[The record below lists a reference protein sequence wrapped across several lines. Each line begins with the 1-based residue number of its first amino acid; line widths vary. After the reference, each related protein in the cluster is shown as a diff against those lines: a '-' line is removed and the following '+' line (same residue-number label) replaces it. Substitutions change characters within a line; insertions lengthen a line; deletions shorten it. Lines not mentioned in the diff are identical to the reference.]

1 MAISEIILSAIIS
14 RISIKINMKVSN
26 EIRADIYDRIIN
38 TDWES
43 MSSYRSGDL
52 LNRLSSD
59 TSTVAGSVLGWI
71 PSLII
76 NITQF
81 VAILSVIL
89 YYDPTMAVLALLSAP
104 SDTST
109 VAGSVLGWIPS
120 LIINITQFVAIL
132 SVILY
137 YDPTMAVLALLSAPV
152 TLIISK
158 VLMKRMRNQN
168 KKMMEISSE
177 MMSFNEETFSNLQ
190 SIKAFNLIDTFSN
203 RLRNIQSKYTN
214 ANLEYN
220 KFSIYTS
227 SFMSLV
233 GMVVS
238 YSCFGWGVYRLWTGN
253 ITYGTMTLFLQ
264 LSGSL
269 TSSFSSLVGLVPSA
283 ISATTSAGRIMEIV
297 ELPRETIKDEKLVDD
312 ISKSI
317 DLNELE
323 IEVKDVNFR
332 YLSSDKTVLENAN
345 IKAKSGEIIALVGPS
360 GEGKTTMMR
369 ILLGLLNIK
378 EGNALIKVKDNLM
391 CNISSSTR
399 KLMAYVPQ
407 EKTMFSGTIAENM
420 RMVKPNA
427 TDSEIINALEIACAY
442 EFVEKLPD
450 GINSKIGER
459 GSGFSEGQNQRLSI
473 ARALLR
479 NSPILL
485 LDEATSALDVATE
498 RKVLKNIMKLKQNRI
513 CIVTTHR
520 PSVLTMCDRVY
531 KISQSKVTIDV
542 ATERKV
548 LKNIMKLK
556 QNRICIVTT
565 HRPSVLTMCDRV
577 YKISQSK
584 VTTVYQ
590 EEVEQMVVDF

>member
-1 MAISEIILSAIIS
+1 MIDFIKKVRLKIKEGMLQEMYREAKWIYPYICRYKWSVAYYIMLGILGTFMSLGGTIASKYLIDAVTGHDSGKLGSIIFIIIAMAISEIILSAIIS

-104 SDTST
+104 
-109 VAGSVLGWIPS
+109 
-120 LIINITQFVAIL
+120 
-132 SVILY
+132 
-137 YDPTMAVLALLSAPV
+137 V

-158 VLMKRMRNQN
+158 VLMKRMRNHN

-190 SIKAFNLIDTFSN
+190 SIKAFNLIDIFSN
-203 RLRNIQSKYTN
+203 RLKNIQSKYTN

-238 YSCFGWGVYRLWTGN
+238 YSCFGWSVYRLWTGN

-323 IEVKDVNFR
+323 IEVKDVDFR
-332 YLSSDKTVLENAN
+332 YLSSDKTVLKNAN

-378 EGNALIKVKDNLM
+378 EGNALIKFKDNLM

-531 KISQSKVTIDV
+531 KISQSKVT
-542 ATERKV
+542 
-548 LKNIMKLK
+548 
-556 QNRICIVTT
+556 
-565 HRPSVLTMCDRV
+565 
-577 YKISQSK
+577 
-584 VTTVYQ
+584 TVYQ

>member
-1 MAISEIILSAIIS
+1 MIDFIKNVRLKIKEGMLQEMYREAKWIYPYICRYKWSVAYYIILGILGTFMSLGGTIASKYLIDAVTGHDSGKLGSIIFIIISMAISEIILSAIIS

-104 SDTST
+104 
-109 VAGSVLGWIPS
+109 
-120 LIINITQFVAIL
+120 
-132 SVILY
+132 
-137 YDPTMAVLALLSAPV
+137 V

-190 SIKAFNLIDTFSN
+190 SIKAFNLVDTFSN

-269 TSSFSSLVGLVPSA
+269 TGSFSSLVGLVPSA

-323 IEVKDVNFR
+323 IEVKDVDFR
-332 YLSSDKTVLENAN
+332 YLSSDKNVLENAN

-531 KISQSKVTIDV
+531 KISQSKVT
-542 ATERKV
+542 
-548 LKNIMKLK
+548 
-556 QNRICIVTT
+556 
-565 HRPSVLTMCDRV
+565 
-577 YKISQSK
+577 
-584 VTTVYQ
+584 TVYQ

>member
-1 MAISEIILSAIIS
+1 MIDFIKNVRLKIKEGMLQEMYREAKWIYPYICRYKWSVAYYIILGILGTFMSLGGTIASKYLIDAVTGHDSGKLGSIIFIIIAMAISEIILSAIIS

-104 SDTST
+104 
-109 VAGSVLGWIPS
+109 
-120 LIINITQFVAIL
+120 
-132 SVILY
+132 
-137 YDPTMAVLALLSAPV
+137 V

-158 VLMKRMRNQN
+158 VLMKRMRNHN

-238 YSCFGWGVYRLWTGN
+238 YSCFGWSVYRLWTGN

-531 KISQSKVTIDV
+531 KISQSKVT
-542 ATERKV
+542 
-548 LKNIMKLK
+548 
-556 QNRICIVTT
+556 
-565 HRPSVLTMCDRV
+565 
-577 YKISQSK
+577 
-584 VTTVYQ
+584 TVYQ

>member
-1 MAISEIILSAIIS
+1 MIDFIKNVRLKIKEGMLQEMYREAKWIYPYICRYKWSVAYYIMLGILGTFMSLGGTIASKYLIDAVTGHDSGKLGSIIFIIISMAISEIILSAIIS

-43 MSSYRSGDL
+43 MSSYKSGDL
-52 LNRLSSD
+52 LNRLS
-59 TSTVAGSVLGWI
+59 
-71 PSLII
+71 
-76 NITQF
+76 
-81 VAILSVIL
+81 
-89 YYDPTMAVLALLSAP
+89 

-158 VLMKRMRNQN
+158 VLMKRMRNHN

-177 MMSFNEETFSNLQ
+177 MLSFNEETFSNLQ

-238 YSCFGWGVYRLWTGN
+238 YSCFGWSVYRLWTGN

-323 IEVKDVNFR
+323 IEVKNVNFR
-332 YLSSDKTVLENAN
+332 YLSSDKNVLENAN

-531 KISQSKVTIDV
+531 KISQSKVT
-542 ATERKV
+542 K
-548 LKNIMKLK
+548 
-556 QNRICIVTT
+556 
-565 HRPSVLTMCDRV
+565 
-577 YKISQSK
+577 
-584 VTTVYQ
+584 VYQ

>member
-1 MAISEIILSAIIS
+1 MINFIKKVRRKIKEGMLQEMYIEAKWIYPYICRYKWNVVYYIVLGVLGTFMSLGGSIASKYLIDAVTGHDSTRLASIISIIIAMAIGNIIVNAIIS

-71 PSLII
+71 PSLI
-76 NITQF
+76 TKSVQF
-81 VAILSVIL
+81 IAILSVIV
-89 YYDPTMAVLALLSAP
+89 YYDS
-104 SDTST
+104 
-109 VAGSVLGWIPS
+109 
-120 LIINITQFVAIL
+120 
-132 SVILY
+132 
-137 YDPTMAVLALLSAPV
+137 TMAVLALLSAPV

-158 VLMKRMRNQN
+158 VLMQRMRNQN

-177 MMSFNEETFSNLQ
+177 MMSFNQETFSNLQ
-190 SIKAFNLIDTFSN
+190 SIKAFNLIDIFSN
-203 RLRNIQSKYTN
+203 RLRNIQKKYTD
-214 ANLEYN
+214 ANLDYN
-220 KFSIYTS
+220 KFSLYTS

-269 TSSFSSLVGLVPSA
+269 TSSFSSLIGLVPSA

-297 ELPRETIKDEKLVDD
+297 ELPRETIKDEDLVSD
-312 ISKSI
+312 IYNSSNSKG
-317 DLNELE
+317 LE
-323 IEVKDVNFR
+323 VQIKDVNFN
-332 YLSSDKTVLENAN
+332 YLSSDKIILEDAN
-345 IKAKSGEIIALVGPS
+345 IIAKSGEIVALVGPS

-378 EGNALIKVKDNLM
+378 DGKAIIKGKDNLK
-391 CNISSSTR
+391 CNISASTR
-399 KLMAYVPQ
+399 RLMAYVPQ

-420 RMVKPNA
+420 RMVKYDA
-427 TDSEIINALEIACAY
+427 TDSEIIEALRAACAY
-442 EFVEKLPD
+442 EFVSKLPD

-459 GSGFSEGQNQRLSI
+459 GNGFSEGQNQRLSI

-498 RKVLKNIMKLKQNRI
+498 RKVLKNIMELNKNRT

-520 PSVLTMCDRVY
+520 PSVLNMCDRVY
-531 KISQSKVTIDV
+531 KISQTKVT
-542 ATERKV
+542 E
-548 LKNIMKLK
+548 
-556 QNRICIVTT
+556 
-565 HRPSVLTMCDRV
+565 
-577 YKISQSK
+577 
-584 VTTVYQ
+584 VYQ

>member
-1 MAISEIILSAIIS
+1 MIDFIKKVRLKIKEGMLQEMYREAKWIYPYICRYKWSVAYYIMLGILGTFMSLGGSIASKYLIDAVTGHDSGKLGSIIFIIISMAISEIILSAIIS

-104 SDTST
+104 
-109 VAGSVLGWIPS
+109 
-120 LIINITQFVAIL
+120 
-132 SVILY
+132 
-137 YDPTMAVLALLSAPV
+137 V

-158 VLMKRMRNQN
+158 VLMKRMRNHN

-177 MMSFNEETFSNLQ
+177 MMSFKEETFSNLQ

-297 ELPRETIKDEKLVDD
+297 ELPREAIKDEKLIDD
-312 ISKSI
+312 ISKFI

-323 IEVKDVNFR
+323 IEVEDVNFR

-531 KISQSKVTIDV
+531 KISQSKVT
-542 ATERKV
+542 
-548 LKNIMKLK
+548 
-556 QNRICIVTT
+556 
-565 HRPSVLTMCDRV
+565 
-577 YKISQSK
+577 
-584 VTTVYQ
+584 TVYQ

>member
-1 MAISEIILSAIIS
+1 MINFIKKVRRKIKEGMLQEMYREVKWIYPYVLRYKWNVVYYIILGILSTFMSLGGSIASKYLIDAVTGYDSGRIGIIISIIIAMGIGGILINGIIS

-26 EIRADIYDRIIN
+26 EIRADIYDRIIK

-71 PSLII
+71 PNLI
-76 NITQF
+76 TKSVQF
-81 VAILSVIL
+81 VAVLSVIL
-89 YYDPTMAVLALLSAP
+89 YYDA
-104 SDTST
+104 
-109 VAGSVLGWIPS
+109 
-120 LIINITQFVAIL
+120 
-132 SVILY
+132 
-137 YDPTMAVLALLSAPV
+137 TMAVLALLSAPV
-152 TLIISK
+152 TLIISRI
-158 VLMKRMRNQN
+158 LMKRMRNHN
-168 KKMMEISSE
+168 KEMMSISSE
-177 MMSFNEETFSNLQ
+177 MMSFNQETFSNLQ
-190 SIKAFNLIDTFSN
+190 SIKAFNLIDVFSS
-203 RLRNIQSKYTN
+203 RLRDVQKKYTD
-214 ANLEYN
+214 ASLDYN
-220 KFSIYTS
+220 KFSIFTS

-238 YSCFGWGVYRLWTGN
+238 YSCFGWGVYRLWTGH

-269 TSSFSSLVGLVPSA
+269 SGAFSSLIGLVPSA

-297 ELPRETIKDEKLVDD
+297 ELPREIIKDDKIVE
-312 ISKSI
+312 
-317 DLNELE
+317 E
-323 IEVKDVNFR
+323 ICITSENYGLAVEVRDVNFS
-332 YLSSDKTVLENAN
+332 YLNSDKSVLHNAN
-345 IKAKSGEIIALVGPS
+345 IVANPGEIVALVGPS

-369 ILLGLLNIK
+369 IILGLLNIK
-378 EGNALIKVKDNLM
+378 IGEVAILGRDNQK
-391 CNISSSTR
+391 CNISASTR

-420 RMVKPNA
+420 RMVKPKA
-427 TDSEIINALEIACAY
+427 TDQEIKEALMAACAY
-442 EFVEKLPD
+442 EFVQKLPD

-498 RKVLKNIMKLKQNRI
+498 RKVLRNIMALNKSRT

-531 KISQSKVTIDV
+531 KISQTNVTE
-542 ATERKV
+542 ATENEIEK
-548 LKNIMKLK
+548 MA
-556 QNRICIVTT
+556 
-565 HRPSVLTMCDRV
+565 
-577 YKISQSK
+577 
-584 VTTVYQ
+584 
-590 EEVEQMVVDF
+590 VDF

>member
-1 MAISEIILSAIIS
+1 MINFIKKVRRKIKEGMLQEMYTEAKWIYSYIRRYKWSVVFYITLGILGTFMSLGGSIASKYLIDAVTGYDSGRIGVIISIIIAMAIGGIIVNAIIS
-14 RISIKINMKVSN
+14 RISTKINIKVGN

-52 LNRLSSD
+52 LNRISSD
-59 TSTVAGSVLGWI
+59 TSTVSNSVLGWI
-71 PSLII
+71 PSLI
-76 NITQF
+76 TKSVQF
-81 VAILSVIL
+81 ISIL
-89 YYDPTMAVLALLSAP
+89 T
-104 SDTST
+104 
-109 VAGSVLGWIPS
+109 
-120 LIINITQFVAIL
+120 
-132 SVILY
+132 VILY

-158 VLMKRMRNQN
+158 MLMKRMRDHN
-168 KKMMEISSE
+168 KEIRTISSE
-177 MMSFNEETFSNLQ
+177 MMSFNQETFTNIQ
-190 SIKAFNLIDTFSN
+190 SIKAFNLIDVFSN
-203 RLRNIQSKYTN
+203 KLRQVQQNY
-214 ANLEYN
+214 ADVNLEYN

-238 YSCFGWGVYRLWTGN
+238 YSCFGWGVYRLWTGH

-269 TSSFSSLVGLVPSA
+269 SGAFSALVGLVPSA
-283 ISATTSAGRIMEIV
+283 IAATTSAGRIMEIV
-297 ELPRETIKDEKLVDD
+297 ELPRETIKDEKLV
-312 ISKSI
+312 
-317 DLNELE
+317 EE
-323 IEVKDVNFR
+323 ICYDCEGEGLAVEVENVDFN
-332 YLSSDKTVLENAN
+332 YSTSDKRVLENAKIQAN
-345 IKAKSGEIIALVGPS
+345 PGEIVALVGPS

-378 EGNALIKVKDNLM
+378 GGHAFIKGKNNLK
-391 CNISSSTR
+391 CNLSASTR

-420 RMVKPNA
+420 RMVKPKA
-427 TDSEIINALEIACAY
+427 TDQEIKEALMDACAY
-442 EFVEKLPD
+442 DFVQKLPD

-459 GSGFSEGQNQRLSI
+459 GNGFSEGQNQRLSI

-498 RKVLKNIMKLKQNRI
+498 RKVLRNIMANNKSRT

-531 KISQSKVTIDV
+531 KISQTKVSEV
-542 ATERKV
+542 NQV
-548 LKNIMKLK
+548 
-556 QNRICIVTT
+556 
-565 HRPSVLTMCDRV
+565 
-577 YKISQSK
+577 
-584 VTTVYQ
+584 
-590 EEVEQMVVDF
+590 EVEQMVMDF

>member
-1 MAISEIILSAIIS
+1 MIDFIKKVRLKIKEGMLQEMYREAKWIYPYICRYKWSVAYYIILGILGTFMSLGGSIASKYLIDAVTGHDSGKLGSIIFIIISMAISEIILSAIIS

-104 SDTST
+104 
-109 VAGSVLGWIPS
+109 
-120 LIINITQFVAIL
+120 
-132 SVILY
+132 
-137 YDPTMAVLALLSAPV
+137 V

-190 SIKAFNLIDTFSN
+190 SIKAFNLVDTFSN

-269 TSSFSSLVGLVPSA
+269 TGSFSSLVGLVPSA

-323 IEVKDVNFR
+323 IEVKDVDFR
-332 YLSSDKTVLENAN
+332 YLSSDKNVLENAN

-531 KISQSKVTIDV
+531 KISQSKVT
-542 ATERKV
+542 K
-548 LKNIMKLK
+548 
-556 QNRICIVTT
+556 
-565 HRPSVLTMCDRV
+565 
-577 YKISQSK
+577 
-584 VTTVYQ
+584 VYQ

>member
-1 MAISEIILSAIIS
+1 MIDFIKNVRLKIKEGMLQEMYREAKWIYPYICRYKWSVAYYIILGILGTFMSLGGTIASKYLIDAVTGHDSGKLGSIIFIIISMAISEIILSAIIS

-104 SDTST
+104 
-109 VAGSVLGWIPS
+109 
-120 LIINITQFVAIL
+120 
-132 SVILY
+132 
-137 YDPTMAVLALLSAPV
+137 V

-190 SIKAFNLIDTFSN
+190 SIKAFNLVDTFSN

-269 TSSFSSLVGLVPSA
+269 TGSFSSLVGLVPSA

-323 IEVKDVNFR
+323 IEVKDVDFR
-332 YLSSDKTVLENAN
+332 YLSSDKNVLENAN

-531 KISQSKVTIDV
+531 KISQSKVT
-542 ATERKV
+542 K
-548 LKNIMKLK
+548 
-556 QNRICIVTT
+556 
-565 HRPSVLTMCDRV
+565 
-577 YKISQSK
+577 
-584 VTTVYQ
+584 VYQ